1 MSASIVI
8 ENKLKRLKSLNQNGK
23 RSGCG
28 FSNCPYGDVEPPMQ
42 RAGLSHPSIGNS
54 VERGNP
60 VSSPENIQ
68 AGETARHAD
77 EGAGVRCRKKRM
89 PSCNEADTD

>member
-1 MSASIVI
+1 MVI
-8 ENKLKRLKSLNQNGK
+8 K
-23 RSGCG
+23 
-28 FSNCPYGDVEPPMQ
+28 
-42 RAGLSHPSIGNS
+42 IGNS

-60 VSSPENIQ
+60 VSLPENIQ